1 MNDYLKLI
9 FTKHILVAL
18 YNRIIQK
25 HVLHKSDKTIK
36 NKQQIQ
42 VSIQTC
48 ILYKLHWILDHSV
61 HTLCLLIRLL

>member
-36 NKQQIQ
+36 INNKFKFPFKP
-42 VSIQTC
+42 VFYTNYTGFSI
-48 ILYKLHWILDHSV
+48 
-61 HTLCLLIRLL
+61 TLSTLFVC